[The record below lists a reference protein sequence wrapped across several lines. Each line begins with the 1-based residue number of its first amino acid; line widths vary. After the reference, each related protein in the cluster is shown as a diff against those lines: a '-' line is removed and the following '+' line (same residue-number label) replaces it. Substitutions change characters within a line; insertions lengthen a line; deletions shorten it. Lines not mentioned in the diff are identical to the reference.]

1 MNIID
6 KICLKFFG
14 WIDSLNEKIN
24 DVLTF
29 QFPNCK
35 EKDCPKKKKKKPAQ
49 EDLFNGE

>member
-6 KICLKFFG
+6 KILLKFFG
-14 WIDSLNEKIN
+14 WLDTLNQKVIDA
-24 DVLTF
+24 LTF

>member
-1 MNIID
+1 MNSID

-14 WIDSLNEKIN
+14 WLDTLNEKVI

-35 EKDCPKKKKKKPAQ
+35 EKDCPKKKKRK
-49 EDLFNGE
+49 